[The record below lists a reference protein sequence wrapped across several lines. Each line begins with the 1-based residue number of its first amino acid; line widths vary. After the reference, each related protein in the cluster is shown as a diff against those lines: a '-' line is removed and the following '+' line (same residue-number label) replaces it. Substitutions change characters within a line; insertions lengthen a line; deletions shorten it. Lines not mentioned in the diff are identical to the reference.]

1 MACPIQLSMPVDCAD
16 GLGGVKKLFLAV
28 FPDNGLSYSPTV
40 ASGVITAWAGAAAKF
55 FTYSVRQGIASG
67 SGDSTTA
74 NTGSTFYTPTFKTQ
88 IEKITAAK
96 NVELDNV
103 IKNRLLTIV
112 QLQDDTYWLMGYKNG
127 MNVASMNVNPGVAM
141 GDLNGYTL
149 NGTGQEP
156 SYWLQVSSSL
166 IPTISA

>member
-1 MACPIQLSMPVDCAD
+1 MACPIQLSMAVDCAD

-28 FPDNGLSYSPTV
+28 FPDNGLSYSPTI

-55 FTYSVRQGIASG
+55 FTYSVRQGVATGG
-67 SGDSTTA
+67 SNATVSATNGTK
-74 NTGSTFYTPTFKTQ
+74 FYTPTYTTQ

-103 IKNRLLTIV
+103 IANRKLVIV

-127 MNVASMNVNPGVAM
+127 IMSQMETNPGTAM
-141 GDLNGYTL
+141 GDFNGYKL
-149 NGTGQEP
+149 SGTGMEP
-156 SYWLQVSSSL
+156 FNWYQVTSAL